1 MAGDILTI
9 EGDKQPGESLI
20 VQVMRGGKRIGT
32 APTLDQI
39 RDRAVHDLARLP
51 LAMVQLQPGA
61 SYPVEVAEALRV
73 LAAQADAS
81 VKK

>member
-51 LAMVQLQPGA
+51 LSMVQLQPGA
-61 SYPVEVAEALRV
+61 DYPVEVAEALRA
-73 LAAQADAS
+73 LAAQADAGL
-81 VKK
+81 KR